1 MRGKCRVDRMRK
13 LVLPSMRAALSHIRN
28 VAEHSSLH
36 YHATAVE
43 TSEYVLRLAS
53 MRVRRGF
60 GGNGGRS
67 RGVEPSDGID
77 AIVSKHCVQ
86 PCMYNT
92 VVGACSAIFGPLYVE
107 YICYGPHCS
116 DVEANTEAMRLWRG
130 VLCCAD
136 RNQRRKP
143 KTSRRQCRHSS
154 MFQCIGR
161 EMKSCMQLQTNT
173 CRQSSSTSQPHGKA
187 TCPVNTPPRASHVHA
202 TCGTS
207 PPPRPET
214 VGPLSPRNRQTYEP
228 ARRLIGE
235 GRNGW
240 SRIGPCGARARIGGM
255 YV

>member
-1 MRGKCRVDRMRK
+1 MAAEVEASNQATVLMRSYQNTASILACITQWSAHAPRF
-13 LVLPSMRAALSHIRN
+13 SALCM
-28 VAEHSSLH
+28 SSTS
-36 YHATAVE
+36 ATARIVAMLKR
-43 TSEYVLRLAS
+43 TRRQCVCGVVCCVVLT
-53 MRVRRGF
+53 GI
-60 GGNGGRS
+60 
-67 RGVEPSDGID
+67 SD
-77 AIVSKHCVQ
+77 
-86 PCMYNT
+86 
-92 VVGACSAIFGPLYVE
+92 
-107 YICYGPHCS
+107 
-116 DVEANTEAMRLWRG
+116 AN
-130 VLCCAD
+130 
-136 RNQRRKP
+136 Q
-143 KTSRRQCRHSS
+143 TSRRQCRHSS

-173 CRQSSSTSQPHGKA
+173 CRQSSSTSQPHEKA

-214 VGPLSPRNRQTYEP
+214 VGPLSPRNRQTCEP